1 MGRLRKL
8 GSMIG
13 NLTGFGISLTDATE
27 QWVPSNQT
35 LNFSQYQGKKLRDRI
50 FMVSVIYA
58 GGFGG
63 FDETD
68 LQNLLKAYEEK
79 SPVEITMPRHFF
91 EGTLVISITAEHKT
105 KNETLKMEEYTKLS
119 AREQQEDYY
128 LVVEYGVAI
137 QGEHQYVMKM
147 SGRADSQSGWMKR
160 FEDCYFKLMHL
171 MCGMKRNPDVK
182 DIVKEVPEYKDG
194 TWQNF
199 ALTGNIGEHEYKL
212 GAGPIDFSAEALEAI
227 AKDPIKSLEVLS
239 NVDDIIRAY
248 TAFRDSLGG
257 LMVKDGD
264 VIDVRKKTFI
274 QYLKQAA
281 VEIEQEDPV
290 GRKGYADAI
299 AKMLDGKKAELDTHK
314 EMTDEQKEA
323 YIDQL
328 LSRLGKYDDLLK
340 AARKLMEK
348 QPTAK
353 DSNSGDGTGN
363 QSSEFAAQRAAVIQ
377 QYEEDQKKYG
387 DKATALTPAGW
398 GTTGALARY
407 SEYNADRKKDGP
419 LANLA
424 LCDWTIFG
432 IAAHYAR
439 NISDERLR
447 AGEPMVAKYLVD
459 SCDAEKRRI
468 NGNTSE

>member
-1 MGRLRKL
+1 MGAFKKI

-35 LNFSQYQGKKLRDRI
+35 LNFSHYQGKKLRDRI

-105 KNETLKMEEYTKLS
+105 KNETLKMDEYTKLS

-137 QGEHQYVMKM
+137 QGVQQYVMNM
-147 SGRADSQSGWMKR
+147 SGRADNQSEWMKR

-182 DIVKEVPEYKDG
+182 DIVKKIPEYKGG
-194 TWQNF
+194 TWPNF
-199 ALTGNIGEHEYKL
+199 TLTGNIGGEEWAI
-212 GAGPIDFSAEALEAI
+212 GAGPINITAEVLEAL
-227 AKDPIKSLEVLS
+227 AKDPIRGLEFS
-239 NVDDIIRAY
+239 DNVEAIIQVY
-248 TAFRDSLGG
+248 TALGNSLNE
-257 LMVKDGD
+257 LMMKGNRD
-264 VIDVRKKTFI
+264 VIDVKKKTFV
-274 QYLKQAA
+274 QCLKQAA
-281 VEIEQEDPV
+281 VEIEQKDPV
-290 GRKGYADAI
+290 GRKGYADNI
-299 AKMLDGKKAELDTHK
+299 AKMLDDKMAELDTHK

-323 YIDQL
+323 YIDKL
-328 LSRLGKYDDLLK
+328 LSRLGKYDALLK
-340 AARKLMEK
+340 AARRLMEK
-348 QPTAK
+348 QPTTK
-353 DSNSGDGTGN
+353 DSNSGDGADDKP
-363 QSSEFAAQRAAVIQ
+363 SKFADQRAAVIQ
-377 QYEEDQKKYG
+377 QYEEDQKEYG

-398 GTTGALARY
+398 GTGPLASY
-407 SEYNADRKKDGP
+407 AEYLADRKKGGP
-419 LANLA
+419 LEKLERRNVTL
-424 LCDWTIFG
+424 FE
-432 IAAHYAR
+432 IAIEYAKS
-439 NISDERLR
+439 ISDERLQ
-447 AGEPMVAKYLVD
+447 AGDPVVAKYLVGL
-459 SCDAEKRRI
+459 CDAEKRRI